1 MIEIKIVVQDGLVTD
16 VYSTEK
22 EILVEVLDL
31 DTQDPDEFEEREA
44 ERGEILRNMHNPW
57 HAVY

>member
-1 MIEIKIVVQDGLVTD
+1 MTEIKIVVQDGMVTD

-31 DTQDPDEFEEREA
+31 DTQDPDEFEEMEA
-44 ERGEILRNMHNPW
+44 EQAKILRDFHTW